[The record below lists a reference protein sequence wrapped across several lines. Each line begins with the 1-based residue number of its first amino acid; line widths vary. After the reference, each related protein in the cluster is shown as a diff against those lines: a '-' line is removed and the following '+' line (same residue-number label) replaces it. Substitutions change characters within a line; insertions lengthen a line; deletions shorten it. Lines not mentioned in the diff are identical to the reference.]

1 MRANSTTSNTPQLAP
16 ENHIQQN
23 EWAVAS
29 AAQALL
35 GRVSPN
41 ALAVA
46 LALAAHVPFDGSRL
60 KVWPSWVRLL
70 LMCGIGSKSTLS
82 RVLEELEGHGLIEV
96 ARPQDRRKSNR
107 YILNYVTVPDHVV
120 DRTLRG
126 VERASQP
133 VENPAVRGTE
143 TGPLRGTETV
153 LESLQYNSIKK
164 EKEKETLEASVKK
177 EKEKARSAFEDK
189 SPRPLAKPVECVEP
203 TVEARREWVKAK
215 LSKLPAA
222 ATMPDHQPWLKRG
235 LTRRQWLREKRK
247 QDLSSITR
255 KAG

>member
-1 MRANSTTSNTPQLAP
+1 MRANLTTSNTPQLAP
-16 ENHIQQN
+16 ENQIPQN

-29 AAQALL
+29 AAQRLL

-46 LALAAHVPFDGSRL
+46 LALAAHVPFDGSTM
-60 KVWPSWVRLL
+60 KVWPSRQRLL
-70 LMCGIGSKSTLS
+70 FMCGIGGKSTLS

-96 ARPQDRRKSNR
+96 ARPPDRRKSNR
-107 YILNYVTVPDHVV
+107 YILNYVTVPSHVIE
-120 DRTLRG
+120 RTLKA

-133 VENPAVRGTE
+133 LETPAVRGPE
-143 TGPLRGTETV
+143 TGHLRSPKTGH
-153 LESLQYNSIKK
+153 ESLQCNSIKK

-203 TVEARREWVKAK
+203 TVEARREWARAK
-215 LSKLPAA
+215 LVELPAP
-222 ATMPDHQPWLKRG
+222 MPDHQPWLKMG
-235 LTRRQWLREKRK
+235 LTRRRWQREKRSK
-247 QDLSSITR
+247 DLSTMTR
-255 KAG
+255 RAG